1 MSVLTLWIN
10 GEFVE
15 PEQAEISPLDAGL
28 QHGVG
33 LFETMLA
40 ARGRV
45 FRLHRH
51 LERLQVSARALGLSE
66 SVRLNPLAEAV
77 RRVVERA
84 GLERARVRLTMTGGD
99 LRMLGPTGAG
109 PTTPTLVISAQPAS
123 ERPQDVFERGALVM
137 VASARVNPLDPTQGH
152 KTLNYWMRLRELRE
166 AARSGASEALMLQV
180 TNHVAGGAVS
190 NVFVVKDGVART
202 PIARGEEA
210 EVAAEASGELLAG
223 VPGSGSGGGRSLS
236 SPVLPGITR
245 AFVRETLEAEGLVV
259 ERRMLGVSDVLDADE
274 VFLTNSQWGAL
285 PVTRVEGKTIGS
297 GKVGARARAVIEAW
311 EAAVARGDEG

>member
-1 MSVLTLWIN
+1 MNPPTFWIN

-15 PEQAEISPLDAGL
+15 PEAAEVSALDAGL

-40 ARGRV
+40 VRGRV
-45 FRLHRH
+45 FRLHHH
-51 LERLQVSARALGLSE
+51 LQRLQVSARALGLSE

-77 RRVVERA
+77 RRVAERA
-84 GLERARVRLTMTGGD
+84 GLERARVRLTLTGGD
-99 LRMLGPTGAG
+99 LRMLGPAGAG
-109 PTTPTLVISAQPAS
+109 VSTPSVIITAQPAA
-123 ERPQDVFERGALVM
+123 ERPSELFERGALVM
-137 VASARVNPLDPTQGH
+137 VGAARVNPLDPTQGH

-190 NVFVVKDGVART
+190 NLFAIRDGVALT

-210 EVAAEASGELLAG
+210 EVAEEASGGAR
-223 VPGSGSGGGRSLS
+223 GGQSLS

-245 AFVRETLEAEGLVV
+245 SFVIGVLESSGMEVR
-259 ERRMLGVSDVLDADE
+259 RRMVGVADVLDADE

-285 PVTRVEGKTIGS
+285 PVTRVEGKPIG
-297 GKVGARARAVIEAW
+297 GAGVGDVSRSVLSAW
-311 EAAVARGDEG
+311 IDATERGDEE